1 MKNAIFYVSYKLKK
15 GASVPD
21 FLQASERL
29 NNEYI
34 SKQKGY
40 ISWKQVVDGEGSDA
54 VWADLCMFETLDDVK
69 NFEANSANS
78 GELSQ
83 NFYSYINLNSCKVH
97 YFTVERSYGSE
108 S

>member
-1 MKNAIFYVSYKLKK
+1 MSNAIFYVSYKLKK

-40 ISWKQVVDGEGSDA
+40 ISWKQVVDGDT
-54 VWADLCMFETLDDVK
+54 WADFATFETMEDVK

-83 NFYSYINLNSCKVH
+83 KFYSYINLNSCKAH
-97 YFTVERSYGSE
+97 YFTIERSYGAE
-108 S
+108 K